1 MKKLAYLLLLS
12 ISLFSCSKSSDQE
25 PKEEQLYDVSFNVS
39 VFNQEV
45 VDLKATQ
52 ALSGVVT
59 YLHYFVL
66 DQGGEII
73 YYTEYKH
80 TDDDFGTIKDKLPE
94 GDYQIVFIGMHET
107 ITEEELDG
115 IYLYTAE
122 YQLKDTYSK
131 SLSISVPSEKA
142 EQSIQLDR
150 IVGKLELIF
159 TDKIPSEVK
168 TIDYVL
174 MNCPYDIE
182 LPTGRI
188 SEGEINKNSAPI
200 IISDDDKDNP
210 NYQIDIFEL
219 ANESGNSHDLI
230 INCYDVNGDIL
241 ETRKLTDIMI
251 YRNKITRLSGEMFS
265 STKNNENNFT
275 LTLDTDWAEVIEK
288 GFDAVVPDETAP
300 TVTFVSP
307 SPNSTSPTAVT
318 AGQDLPFNISLTDNQ
333 QLKSITFDA
342 TTTTKSVND
351 FLTDFGAKLTAAVN
365 ASASIT
371 GKSDAV
377 MTFNVGV
384 LTGAPAGVYKVT
396 CNVTDTSENTTKATA
411 YFDVR

>member
-131 SLSISVPSEKA
+131 SLSISVPR
-142 EQSIQLDR
+142 DR
-150 IVGKLELIF
+150 
-159 TDKIPSEVK
+159 
-168 TIDYVL
+168 
-174 MNCPYDIE
+174 
-182 LPTGRI
+182 
-188 SEGEINKNSAPI
+188 
-200 IISDDDKDNP
+200 
-210 NYQIDIFEL
+210 
-219 ANESGNSHDLI
+219 
-230 INCYDVNGDIL
+230 
-241 ETRKLTDIMI
+241 
-251 YRNKITRLSGEMFS
+251 
-265 STKNNENNFT
+265 
-275 LTLDTDWAEVIEK
+275 
-288 GFDAVVPDETAP
+288 
-300 TVTFVSP
+300 
-307 SPNSTSPTAVT
+307 
-318 AGQDLPFNISLTDNQ
+318 
-333 QLKSITFDA
+333 
-342 TTTTKSVND
+342 KSV
-351 FLTDFGAKLTAAVN
+351 V
-365 ASASIT
+365 
-371 GKSDAV
+371 
-377 MTFNVGV
+377 
-384 LTGAPAGVYKVT
+384 
-396 CNVTDTSENTTKATA
+396 
-411 YFDVR
+411 